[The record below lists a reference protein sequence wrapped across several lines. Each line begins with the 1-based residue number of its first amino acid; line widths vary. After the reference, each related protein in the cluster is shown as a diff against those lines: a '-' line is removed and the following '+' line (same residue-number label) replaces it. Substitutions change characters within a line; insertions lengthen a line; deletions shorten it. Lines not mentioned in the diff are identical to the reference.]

1 MDIFYDDG
9 VLSNNRDIWL
19 ELNGERCLGTLPVY
33 DVPGQWIDHQHF
45 DLVCLFLGW
54 TSSL

>member
-19 ELNGERCLGTLPVY
+19 ELKDERCLGTLPMY
-33 DVPGQWIDHQHF
+33 DVPRQWINHQHF
-45 DLVCLFLGW
+45 DLACLFLGW
-54 TSSL
+54 TSFL